1 MRTVYYFIAMGEII
15 VNKLVS
21 KELRNI
27 WKQFYNERG
36 HKDVGAVSLVS
47 DGATGVL
54 FNVAGMQ
61 PLMPYL
67 LGQEHPLGK
76 RLYNV
81 QGCVRT
87 NDIDSVGDESH
98 VTFFEM
104 MGSWSLGDYFKKERT
119 QWSFELL
126 TQVFGFA
133 PEKLAASVFAGN
145 EKAPRDEETAKY
157 RIESGFK
164 PENIYYL
171 PEEDNWWGLESGPCG
186 PDSEMFYINDVPP
199 CGPEC
204 RPGCSC
210 GKYTELGNDVFMQY
224 EKAADGTIT
233 QLEKKNVDTGWGL
246 ERILA
251 FLNGVSDVYL
261 TDVFT
266 AAIAYIEKA
275 SGKKYGEDKELTKA
289 MRIVADHVRTSVML
303 IGDEAKLTPSNVGAG
318 YILRRLIRRA
328 VRYARELQLTTEN
341 LKELCLI
348 YINEV
353 YAEAYPL
360 LVEQTDFILTE
371 FVKECE
377 RFAATLEK
385 GIKEFQKII
394 ARKEKE
400 QDNHIDGVV
409 AFHLYDTFGFPIELT
424 VELAEERGYTVD
436 IDGFHAA
443 FKEHQEKSRVI
454 AKNVFKSGLENES
467 EGSIKH
473 HTATHLLNAALKKV
487 LGEDTHQRGSKVS
500 EDQLRFDFNC
510 DHKLTE
516 EEIKNLEDIING
528 WINADLPVS
537 FQTMDKYKAV
547 EIGAEH
553 EFIDK
558 YPDEVKV
565 YSIGDVSLEICSGPH
580 VETTSTLGTFRIIKE
595 KSSSRGIRRIV
606 AAVE

>member
-1 MRTVYYFIAMGEII
+1 MDIFHYDKEKKT
-15 VNKLVS
+15 VNKLTS

-67 LGQEHPLGK
+67 LGQPHPLGT

-87 NDIDSVGDESH
+87 NDIDSVGDGSH

-119 QWSFELL
+119 KWSFELL
-126 TQVFGFA
+126 TDVFGFSA
-133 PEKLAASVFAGN
+133 DKLAATVFEGN
-145 EKAPRDEETAKY
+145 DKAPRDEETAKY

-199 CGPEC
+199 CGENC

-224 EKAADGTIT
+224 EKSEDGNIT

-246 ERILA
+246 ERVLA
-251 FLNGVSDVYL
+251 FLNGVSDVYM

-266 AAIAYIEKA
+266 EAIEYIEKS
-275 SGKKYGEDKELTKA
+275 SGMKYGDDADMTKA
-289 MRIVADHVRTSVML
+289 MRVVADHVRTSVML

-318 YILRRLIRRA
+318 YILRRLIRRS
-328 VRYARELQLTTEN
+328 VRYARKLGISTDN

-348 YINEV
+348 YINNV
-353 YAEAYPL
+353 YAEAYPRL
-360 LVEQTDFILTE
+360 TEQSGFILDE
-371 FVKECE
+371 FGKECV
-377 RFAATLEK
+377 RFESTLGK
-385 GIKEFQKII
+385 GIKEFNKII
-394 ARKEKE
+394 KAKSSD
-400 QDNHIDGVV
+400 DNKQIDGVT
-409 AFHLYDTFGFPIELT
+409 AFHLYDTFGFPVELT
-424 VELAEERGYTVD
+424 VEMAEELGYTVD
-436 IDGFHAA
+436 TEGFRAA
-443 FKEHQEKSRVI
+443 FKEHQDKSRVI
-454 AKNVFKSGLENES
+454 GKNVLKSGLENES
-467 EGSIKH
+467 EGATKH
-473 HTATHLLNAALKKV
+473 HTATHLLNAALKVV
-487 LGEDTHQRGSKVS
+487 LGADTHQKGSKVS
-500 EDQLRFDFNC
+500 EDKLRFDFNC
-510 DHKLTE
+510 DHKLTD
-516 EEIKNLEDIING
+516 EEIAKLEDIING
-528 WINADLPVS
+528 WISSDLTVKFES
-537 FQTMDKYKAV
+537 MDKYKAV
-547 EIGAEH
+547 EEGAEH
-553 EFIDK
+553 EFIEK
-558 YPDEVKV
+558 YPDIVKV
-565 YSIGDVSLEICSGPH
+565 YTIGDVSKEICSGPH
-580 VETTSTLGTFRIIKE
+580 VESTAALGKFKILKE
-595 KSSSRGIRRIV
+595 KSSSRGVRRIE

>member
-1 MRTVYYFIAMGEII
+1 M
-15 VNKLVS
+15 NKLTS

-67 LGQEHPLGK
+67 LGQPHPLGT

-87 NDIDSVGDESH
+87 NDIDSVGDGSH

-119 QWSFELL
+119 KWSFELL
-126 TQVFGFA
+126 TDVFGFSA
-133 PEKLAASVFAGN
+133 DKLAATVFEGN
-145 EKAPRDEETAKY
+145 DKAPRDEETAKY

-199 CGPEC
+199 CGPDC

-224 EKAADGTIT
+224 EKGADGTIT

-246 ERILA
+246 ERVLA

-261 TDVFT
+261 TDVF
-266 AAIAYIEKA
+266 AEAIAYIEKL
-275 SGKKYGEDKELTKA
+275 SGMKYGEDAEMTKA
-289 MRIVADHVRTSVML
+289 MRVVADHVRTSVML

-318 YILRRLIRRA
+318 YILRRLIRRS
-328 VRYARELQLTTEN
+328 VRYARKLGITTDN

-348 YINEV
+348 YINKV
-353 YAEAYPL
+353 YAEAYPRL
-360 LVEQTDFILTE
+360 TEQTDFILDE
-371 FVKECE
+371 FGKECV
-377 RFAATLEK
+377 RFESTLGK
-385 GIKEFQKII
+385 GIKEFNKII
-394 ARKEKE
+394 KAKLADENK
-400 QDNHIDGVV
+400 QIDGVT
-409 AFHLYDTFGFPIELT
+409 AFHLYDTFGFPVELT
-424 VELAEERGYTVD
+424 VEMAEELGYTVD
-436 IDGFHAA
+436 TDGFRAA
-443 FKEHQEKSRVI
+443 FKEHQDKSRVI
-454 AKNVFKSGLENES
+454 GKNVLKSGLENES
-467 EGSIKH
+467 EGATKH
-473 HTATHLLNAALKKV
+473 HTATHLLNAALKVV
-487 LGEDTHQRGSKVS
+487 LGADTHQRGSKVS

-510 DHKLTE
+510 DHKLTDE
-516 EEIKNLEDIING
+516 ELAKLEEIING
-528 WINADLPVS
+528 WIKGDLPVS
-537 FQTMDKYKAV
+537 FESMDKYKAV
-547 EIGAEH
+547 EEGAEH
-553 EFIDK
+553 EFIEK
-558 YPDEVKV
+558 YPDIVKV
-565 YSIGDVSLEICSGPH
+565 YTIGDVSKEICSGPH
-580 VETTSTLGTFRIIKE
+580 VESTAALGTFKILKE
-595 KSSSRGIRRIV
+595 KSSSRGVRRIV

>member
-1 MRTVYYFIAMGEII
+1 MKKFT
-15 VNKLVS
+15 S
-21 KELRNI
+21 KELRNT
-27 WKQFYNERG
+27 WKQFYLERG

-76 RLYNV
+76 RLCNV

-126 TQVFGFA
+126 TQVFGFQ
-133 PEKLAASVFAGN
+133 PEQLAATVFEGN

-157 RIESGFK
+157 RIESGFL

-186 PDSEMFYINDVPP
+186 PDSEMFFINPDMPK
-199 CGPEC
+199 CSPEC

-224 EKAADGTIT
+224 SKSEDGVIT

-246 ERILA
+246 ERNLA
-251 FLNGVSDVYL
+251 FLNGEKDVYR
-261 TDVFT
+261 TDVF
-266 AAIAYIEKA
+266 ASAIAFIEEA
-275 SGKKYGEDKELTKA
+275 SGLTYGTDKEQTKA

-328 VRYARELQLTTEN
+328 VRYARSLNLSTEN
-341 LKELCLI
+341 LKNLCLV

-360 LVEQTDFILTE
+360 LVTQTDFILNE
-371 FVKECE
+371 FTKECS
-377 RFAATLEK
+377 RFSDTLEK
-385 GIKEFQKII
+385 GMKEFKKII
-394 ARKEKE
+394 TRKEQNQEKQIE
-400 QDNHIDGVV
+400 GDV

-424 VELAEERGYTVD
+424 VEMAEELGYSVD
-436 IDGFHAA
+436 TEGFRTA
-443 FKEHQEKSRVI
+443 FKEHQDKSRAI
-454 AKNVFKSGLENES
+454 EKNVLKSGLENDS
-467 EGSIKH
+467 EGTIKH

-487 LGEDTHQRGSKVS
+487 LNPDTHQKGSKVS

-510 DHKLTE
+510 DHKLTD
-516 EEIKNLEDIING
+516 EEISQIETLINS
-528 WINADLPVS
+528 WIQQDMPVS
-537 FQTMDKYKAV
+537 FESVEKMKAV
-547 EIGAEH
+547 EMGAEH
-553 EFIDK
+553 EFIEK
-558 YPDEVKV
+558 YPDIVKV
-565 YSIGDVSLEICSGPH
+565 YTIGDVSKEICTGPH
-580 VETTSTLGTFRIIKE
+580 VNSTSELGSFKILKE

-606 AAVE
+606 ASVQ

>member
-1 MRTVYYFIAMGEII
+1 LNQLT
-15 VNKLVS
+15 S
-21 KELRNI
+21 KELRTT
-27 WKQFYNERG
+27 WKQFYTERG
-36 HKDVGAVSLVS
+36 HKDVGTVSLVS

-67 LGQEHPLGK
+67 LGKEHPLGT
-76 RLYNV
+76 RLFNV

-126 TQVFGFA
+126 TQVFGFD
-133 PEKLAASVFAGN
+133 PEHLAATVFEGN

-171 PEEDNWWGLESGPCG
+171 PEDDNWWGLETGPCG
-186 PDSEMFYINDVPP
+186 PDSEMFFINDVPA
-199 CGPEC
+199 CGPNC

-224 EKAADGTIT
+224 EKSADGTIAP
-233 QLEKKNVDTGWGL
+233 LEKKNVDTGWGL

-251 FLNGVSDVYL
+251 FLNGGYDVYR
-261 TDVFT
+261 TDVFQP
-266 AAIAYIEKA
+266 AIAYLEKNT
-275 SGKKYGEDKELTKA
+275 GKQYGTDKDVTKA

-328 VRYARELQLTTEN
+328 VRYARALDLKTEH
-341 LKELCLI
+341 LKALCLV
-348 YINEV
+348 YIDEV
-353 YAEAYPL
+353 YAEAYPRL
-360 LVEQTDFILTE
+360 KEQEAFILDE
-371 FVKECE
+371 FTKECV
-377 RFAATLEK
+377 RFESTLEK
-385 GIKEFQKII
+385 GIKEFNKII
-394 ARKEKE
+394 EKMKKTDE
-400 QDNHIDGVV
+400 GQKTLDGVT

-424 VELAEERGYTVD
+424 IEMAEEIGYSVD
-436 IDGFHAA
+436 ADGFRAA
-443 FKEHQEKSRVI
+443 FKEHQDKSRAI
-454 AKNVFKSGLENES
+454 EKNVLKSGLENDS
-467 EGSIKH
+467 EGTIKH
-473 HTATHLLNAALKKV
+473 HTATHLLNAALKRV
-487 LGEDTHQRGSKVS
+487 LGADTHQRGSKVS

-516 EEIKNLEDIING
+516 EELSQVEALIND
-528 WINADLPVS
+528 WIAQDLQVKFES
-537 FQTMDKYKAV
+537 MDKMKAV
-547 EIGAEH
+547 ELGAEH
-553 EFIDK
+553 EFIEK
-558 YPDEVKV
+558 YPDVVKV
-565 YSIGDVSLEICSGPH
+565 YQIGDVSMEICTGPH
-580 VETTSTLGTFRIIKE
+580 VSSTAELGSFKILKE

-606 AAVE
+606 AAVQ